1 MKIAFRYLD
10 NDAYRLIFYQQ
21 QTGWIPARHCLA
33 DASITGFS
41 GVAIY
46 LVQEKMS

>member
-1 MKIAFRYLD
+1 MKIAFHCLD

-21 QTGWIPARHCLA
+21 QTGWIAAWQCLA

-41 GVAIY
+41 RVAIR
-46 LVQEKMS
+46 LVQENIS

>member
-21 QTGWIPARHCLA
+21 QTGWNAAWQCLA

-41 GVAIY
+41 GAAIR